1 MVQCVAW
8 RYGQISLIPGRIFA
22 AHEVAIK
29 YIIFLLKGFSNLLS
43 SVFMPNQHAPD
54 KETIAFYGSRTLSKR
69 VRKAAKQRK
78 LTLTSFIEETL
89 THATSHIELTPE
101 DYREI
106 AEATQR
112 AIDKQS
118 LKGVSGKAAQDGRSG
133 RGKKREQSGSAATSK

>member
-1 MVQCVAW
+1 
-8 RYGQISLIPGRIFA
+8 
-22 AHEVAIK
+22 
-29 YIIFLLKGFSNLLS
+29 
-43 SVFMPNQHAPD
+43 MPNQHAPD
-54 KETIAFYGSRTLSKR
+54 KETIAFYGTRTLSRR

-112 AIDKQS
+112 AINKQS
-118 LKGVSGKAAQDGRSG
+118 LKGVGGKAPKDGRSG
-133 RGKKREQSGSAATSK
+133 RREKREQSRSSNSAK